1 MSFPGTFYSTSART
15 DCRSYTILCK
25 SSPVLII
32 LADTNTGEKT
42 HSNTDYRYRY
52 KYRFELSTSARTD
65 SRSYTILCKSSPGL
79 IILTISPFLAVFP
92 KLYFSTV
99 FRNCISQQ
107 QYFPTA
113 FINGSIIPTTAFLFI
128 FIIVQD
134 DPRLVI
140 NHKSGV

>member
-1 MSFPGTFYSTSART
+1 MLLSSPLTLSFFVIILYLLPKCRIPARKPPIQDMSFPGTFYSTSART

-25 SSPVLII
+25 SSP
-32 LADTNTGEKT
+32 
-42 HSNTDYRYRY
+42 
-52 KYRFELSTSARTD
+52 
-65 SRSYTILCKSSPGL
+65 GL
-79 IILTISPFLAVFP
+79 IILTISPFLAFFP

-140 NHKSGV
+140 YHKSGV